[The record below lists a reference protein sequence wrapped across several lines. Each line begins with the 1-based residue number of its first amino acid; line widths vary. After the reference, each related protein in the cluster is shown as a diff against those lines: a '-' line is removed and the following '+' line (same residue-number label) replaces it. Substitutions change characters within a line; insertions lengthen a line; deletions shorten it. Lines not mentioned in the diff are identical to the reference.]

1 MAELMAKDLGLA
13 QEAAQVTAS
22 STPMGAL
29 ALQIYRLLLKQ
40 GKGQQDF
47 SVVQQLFVSE

>member
-13 QEAAQVTAS
+13 QEAAQHSGS

-29 ALQIYRLLLKQ
+29 ALQLYRLLLKQ
-40 GKGQQDF
+40 GKGQKDF
-47 SVVQQLFVSE
+47 SVVQQLFVE